1 MPLEK
6 FSNGVKEERMAFAT
20 KDYYEILGVSKNA
33 SQDDIKK
40 AYRKLARKYHPD
52 LNPGNKTAE
61 QKFKEVNEAYE
72 VLNDPKKRA
81 EYDRLGRS
89 PFEAGGP
96 WFEGSRTYDFRDAFD
111 FGGFRDIFSDLF
123 GARTRP
129 ETTHAKGPDMV
140 MGIELSLEE
149 AFSGVTRPITFNRE
163 VICKSCNGSGAESSQ
178 ICSTCK
184 GTGSIKTSKGFF
196 RMSQLCPD
204 CRGTGRKITR
214 VCHSCG
220 GRGKTLQTE
229 TVKVKIPAGVDTGS
243 RVKLRGMGGAGIGS
257 GPAGDLYI
265 EITVRPH
272 SVFTRKGDDIYL
284 DLPVTFGEAALGAK
298 VEVPTI
304 DGIAAMTIP
313 PGTQGGQR
321 FKLTGKGFPS
331 PKTGVRGN
339 QYVDIKIVVPKDITA
354 KGKETIKDIEAL
366 YREDPRKGTVRR

>member
-1 MPLEK
+1 MAT
-6 FSNGVKEERMAFAT
+6 GV
-20 KDYYEILGVSKNA
+20 KDYYEVLGVSKNA
-33 SQDDIKK
+33 SQDEIKK

-61 QKFKEVNEAYE
+61 QKFKEVNEAYG
-72 VLNDPKKRA
+72 VLSDQKKRA
-81 EYDRLGRS
+81 EYDKFGRS
-89 PFEAGGP
+89 PFEGRGP
-96 WFEGSRTYDFRDAFD
+96 GFEGFKAYDFRDAFD

-123 GARTRP
+123 GTRMRP

-140 MGIELSLEE
+140 MGIEPSLEE
-149 AFSGVTRPITFNRE
+149 AFSGVTKPITFNRE

-178 ICSTCK
+178 ICNACK
-184 GTGSIKTSKGFF
+184 GAGSIKTSKGFF

-204 CRGTGRKITR
+204 CRGTGRKVTR

-220 GRGKTLQTE
+220 GRGKTLQAE

-257 GPAGDLYI
+257 GPSGDLYI
-265 EITVRPH
+265 EITVKQHPI
-272 SVFTRKGDDIYL
+272 FTRKGDDIYL

-321 FKLTGKGFPS
+321 FKLSGKGFPS

-339 QYVDIKIVVPKDITA
+339 QYVDIKIVVPKDITNKA
-354 KGKETIKDIEAL
+354 KEAIKDIEAF
-366 YREDPRKGTVRR
+366 YREDPRKGMVRR

>member
-6 FSNGVKEERMAFAT
+6 FSNGVKEERMASAT
-20 KDYYEILGVSKNA
+20 KDYYEILGVNKNA
-33 SQDDIKK
+33 SQDEIKK

-61 QKFKEVNEAYE
+61 QRFKEVNEAYG

-81 EYDRLGRS
+81 EYDRLGHS

-111 FGGFRDIFSDLF
+111 FGGFRDVFSDLF
-123 GARTRP
+123 GARTRQ
-129 ETTHAKGPDMV
+129 EATYAKGPDMS

-149 AFSGVTRPITFNRE
+149 AFSGVTRPLTFNRE
-163 VICKSCNGSGAESSQ
+163 VTCRSCSGSGAESSQ
-178 ICSTCK
+178 ICNTCK
-184 GTGSIKTSKGFF
+184 STGSIKTSKGFF

-214 VCHSCG
+214 VCHSCR
-220 GRGKTLQTE
+220 GRGKTLQAE

-243 RVKLRGMGGAGIGS
+243 RVKLRGMGGAGLGS
-257 GPAGDLYI
+257 GPSGDLYI

-272 SVFTRKGDDIYL
+272 PVFTRKGDDIYL

-304 DGIAAMTIP
+304 DGVAAMTIP

-321 FKLTGKGFPS
+321 FKLSGKGFPE

-339 QYVDIKIVVPKDITA
+339 QYVDIKIVVPKDINSKA
-354 KGKETIKDIEAL
+354 KEAIKDIESL
-366 YREDPRKGTVRR
+366 YRENPRKGMVRR